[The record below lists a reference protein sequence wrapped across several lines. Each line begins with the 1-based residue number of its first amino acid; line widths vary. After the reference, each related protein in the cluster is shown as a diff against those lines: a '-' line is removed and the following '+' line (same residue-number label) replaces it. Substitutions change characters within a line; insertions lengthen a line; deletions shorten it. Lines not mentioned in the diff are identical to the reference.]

1 MKKFLI
7 MLAIAGVS
15 LTSMAQETETT
26 TEKYSVA
33 TNSFWSNWFVQGGVQ
48 WTAFYSSLEHGF
60 DTSNNP
66 LKSFR
71 SNPQASV
78 AIGKWFTP
86 GLGLRTKVSGIW
98 GKANGDSF
106 KYWNAQEQVLFNLSN
121 MFCGYNPK
129 RVYNCIPFAGAG
141 FARNMSSDMYA
152 MGMSIGLLNEF
163 NINKRVAINLELGWN
178 RLENDFYSEGHANN
192 GPRGWDS
199 HDNYLYAELGLT
211 LNIGKTGWAKVPDV
225 DAIKALSQSQ
235 IDALNAQ
242 LADSKSENERLKAM
256 LNERPKE
263 VAMPESIKQFIT
275 TPVSVFFNIGKT
287 DVANPKDLVNVEALA
302 KYAKTN
308 NSKIMVTGFADSATG
323 TPQINQKLS
332 VKRAEIVKGELIKM
346 GVPADNISTQ
356 AHGGVETLSP
366 ISFNRRATV
375 QITEQ

>member
-256 LNERPKE
+256 LNEKPKE
-263 VAMPESIKQFIT
+263 VAMPESINSSSLLRYLYSSTSARQTLPILRTSSTLRLLLSTPRLT
-275 TPVSVFFNIGKT
+275 TLRSWLQVSPTAQQVLLRST
-287 DVANPKDLVNVEALA
+287 RSSL
-302 KYAKTN
+302 
-308 NSKIMVTGFADSATG
+308 
-323 TPQINQKLS
+323 LS
-332 VKRAEIVKGELIKM
+332 VLKSLRA
-346 GVPADNISTQ
+346 S
-356 AHGGVETLSP
+356 LSRWVYLLTT
-366 ISFNRRATV
+366 SQLRLTV
-375 QITEQ
+375 V